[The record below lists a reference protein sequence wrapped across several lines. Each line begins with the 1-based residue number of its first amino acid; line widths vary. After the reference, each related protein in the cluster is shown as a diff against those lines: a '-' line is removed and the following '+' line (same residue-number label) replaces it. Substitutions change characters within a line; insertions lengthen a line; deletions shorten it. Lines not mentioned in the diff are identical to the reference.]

1 MGRETSCS
9 VRFYCI
15 VEKGNDFSIVQLVE
29 GFVKDGY
36 EAVRELFERNV
47 ETGRVSITVSLNLL
61 ENVPLS
67 GLQRPALCL
76 R

>member
-1 MGRETSCS
+1 M
-9 VRFYCI
+9 RFYCI

-47 ETGRVSITVSLNLL
+47 ETGRVSIPVSVSTVST
-61 ENVPLS
+61 
-67 GLQRPALCL
+67 C
-76 R
+76 

>member
-47 ETGRVSITVSLNLL
+47 ETGRVSITVS
-61 ENVPLS
+61 
-67 GLQRPALCL
+67 
-76 R
+76 

>member
-1 MGRETSCS
+1 MHLMGRETSCS

-47 ETGRVSITVSLNLL
+47 ETGRVSITVS
-61 ENVPLS
+61 VS
-67 GLQRPALCL
+67 TC
-76 R
+76 